1 MEVATQFIVT
11 GRLDG
16 SLSVTAVQVIATRFQ
31 NLKTFSRGQDIHA
44 PDLSMSAVALFLFYR
59 ESELCDVSD
68 KNKKEKN
75 Y

>member
-31 NLKTFSRGQDIHA
+31 NLKTFSRGQDGY
-44 PDLSMSAVALFLFYR
+44 SR
-59 ESELCDVSD
+59 
-68 KNKKEKN
+68 
-75 Y
+75 